1 MSAARSNKY
10 AWIVICL
17 ASIFICSNIEAS
29 TLSKSPLHSSQP
41 AEILP
46 DIANDDVK
54 EMIDLNQKKI
64 LVRSADADDNYVDDD
79 DENENKDKED
89 KEKTDSEDENSQ
101 SPHPHGSHGPLGH
114 VKILLNHVQQGGGIH
129 ALGNT
134 IGTHHQLMPNTHHES
149 AIETEKDRTMTNAG
163 TGLQVLE
170 FLGTIFGLVW
180 GFLSN
185 IPALF
190 GSSSASAS
198 GGRQ

>member
-1 MSAARSNKY
+1 MSAARSKY

-29 TLSKSPLHSSQP
+29 TLAKPSLLSSYSSKVLP
-41 AEILP
+41 ANNE
-46 DIANDDVK
+46 
-54 EMIDLNQKKI
+54 ETIDRSGSNRKTI
-64 LVRSADADDNYVDDD
+64 FTRSADSDDNYVDDAD
-79 DENENKDKED
+79 DSNNDENKSQQEE
-89 KEKTDSEDENSQ
+89 EISQ

-129 ALGNT
+129 ALGNS
-134 IGTHHQLMPNTHHES
+134 IGPHNLMPNNHHES
-149 AIETEKDRTMTNAG
+149 AIETEKERTMTNAG

-198 GGRQ
+198 GRQ